1 MEKMK
6 RFRRRLSLTLRP
18 SASVDESLSE
28 LAEQLTI
35 EDSVSKDSG
44 QLPRAHAHTH
54 ARTHTITS
62 ACTHSR
68 KRTYTYACIDLF
80 I

>member
-1 MEKMK
+1 MCVCAGGPIMEKMK

-18 SASVDESLSE
+18 SQSVDESLSE

-44 QLPRAHAHTH
+44 Q
-54 ARTHTITS
+54 
-62 ACTHSR
+62 
-68 KRTYTYACIDLF
+68 
-80 I
+80 

>member
-18 SASVDESLSE
+18 SQSVDESLSE

-44 QLPRAHAHTH
+44 Q
-54 ARTHTITS
+54 
-62 ACTHSR
+62 
-68 KRTYTYACIDLF
+68 
-80 I
+80 